1 MAMTSIKRLH
11 LSLILF
17 ISIFLVGT
25 LGFKI
30 FGGQEWSILDCIYM
44 TVITISTVGYGEI
57 VDMSHNPTG
66 RIFAT
71 IFIILSLGTIA
82 FAVSSITAFVVEGEL
97 KNILGRKKME
107 KEIQKL
113 LNHYIVCGSDETA
126 QTAIQEL
133 LLTKRSF
140 VVIEPSAERIDKL
153 KSLGPFLFIQG
164 DPTDERVLKQAGIDR
179 AKGVFLSLP
188 TDEANL
194 YGTVTVRSLNPQV
207 RLVVKV
213 IDIRSQAKIIK
224 AGANC
229 AVSPA
234 FIGGM
239 RMVSEMIR
247 PTATTFL
254 DMMLRDKEKVLR
266 IEEVSIKAD
275 SPLCGRSLAEA
286 AIEEKT
292 GALLVAVKKAGSP
305 DYEFNPP
312 RSHRIEAEE
321 ILILM
326 ASPEMLEKI
335 KSLST
340 S

>member
-1 MAMTSIKRLH
+1 MTSTKRLQ

-17 ISIFLVGT
+17 LSIFLIGT

-30 FGGQEWSILDCIYM
+30 IGGQDWSILDCIYM

-57 VDMSHNPTG
+57 VDLSHNPAG

-71 IFIILSLGTIA
+71 VFIILSLGTIA

-113 LNHYIVCGSDETA
+113 FNHYIVCGSDETA

-133 LLTKRSF
+133 LLTKRPF
-140 VVIEPSAERIDKL
+140 VVIEPSAERIDRL
-153 KSLGPFLFIQG
+153 KSLGSFLYIQG
-164 DPTDERVLKQAGIDR
+164 DPTDEGVLKQAGIDR

-194 YGTVTVRSLNPQV
+194 FGTVTVRGLNPQV

-213 IDIRSQAKIIK
+213 IDVRSQAKMIK
-224 AGANC
+224 AGANS
-229 AVSPA
+229 AISPA

-239 RMVSEMIR
+239 RMVSEMVR
-247 PTATTFL
+247 PAATTFL

-266 IEEVSIKAD
+266 VEELTVKPGSL
-275 SPLCGRSLAEA
+275 LCGQSLDEA

-292 GALLVAVKKAGSP
+292 GALLVALKKAGP
-305 DYEFNPP
+305 TDYEFNPP
-312 RSHRIEAEE
+312 RSHRIEAGETL
-321 ILILM
+321 ILI
-326 ASPEMLEKI
+326 ATPEMLEKI
-335 KSLST
+335 NALFAS
-340 S
+340 

>member
-1 MAMTSIKRLH
+1 MTSIKRLQ

-17 ISIFLVGT
+17 ISIFLIGT
-25 LGFKI
+25 VGFKI
-30 FGGQEWSILDCIYM
+30 IGGQEWSILDSIYM

-57 VDMSHNPTG
+57 VDLSHNPAG

-71 IFIILSLGTIA
+71 VFIILSLGTIA

-107 KEIQKL
+107 REIQKL
-113 LNHYIVCGSDETA
+113 SNHYIVCGSDETA

-133 LLTKRSF
+133 LLTKRPF
-140 VVIEPSAERIDKL
+140 VVIEPSAERIDRL
-153 KSLGPFLFIQG
+153 RSLGSFLFIQG
-164 DPTDERVLKQAGIDR
+164 DPTDELVLKQAGIDR

-194 YGTVTVRSLNPQV
+194 FGTMTVRGLNPHV

-213 IDIRSQAKIIK
+213 IDIRSQAKMMK
-224 AGANC
+224 AGANS

-239 RMVSEMIR
+239 RMVSEMVR
-247 PTATTFL
+247 PAATTFL
-254 DMMLRDKEKVLR
+254 DMMLRDKERVLR
-266 IEEVSIKAD
+266 VEEITVKAG
-275 SPLCGRSLAEA
+275 SPLCGQSIAEA

-292 GALLVAVKKAGSP
+292 GALLVAIKKAGST

-312 RSHRIEAEE
+312 RSHRIEANE
-321 ILILM
+321 ILILI
-326 ASPEMLEKI
+326 ATPEMLAKLE
-335 KSLST
+335 SLIT